1 MINARFRSI
10 KYKNAARTEALAA
23 FLLWVVCYMSFIH
36 RIEILFLSCYQTF
49 DDGIGKAIP

>member
-1 MINARFRSI
+1 MQQEH
-10 KYKNAARTEALAA
+10 KTPAAFA
-23 FLLWVVCYMSFIH
+23 FLLWVVCYMSSIL